1 MLGLLGWPAFV
12 RINYARA
19 SALRSAGWLFQARA
33 AGLRSSQ
40 LGLHLLP
47 HLRPILLSQFLIYI
61 PVYIVAEANLGT
73 LGLGVSEPLPSFG
86 SMLLAMQSS
95 SALAGTHW
103 IYLPIVLL
111 VAVLILLESA
121 VFPVNS

>member
-61 PVYIVAEANLGT
+61 PVYILGAGRHS
-73 LGLGVSEPLPSFG
+73 LDL
-86 SMLLAMQSS
+86 
-95 SALAGTHW
+95 SADRPARRCAYT
-103 IYLPIVLL
+103 
-111 VAVLILLESA
+111 A
-121 VFPVNS
+121 